1 MLRQQEFFAAAGATD
16 LKTFKEKVIQM
27 EKAGTLQSDFISK
40 LSEEQAQYF
49 LSSTATEKIA
59 SFMEKIRQSFASLLS
74 NEQFKSFLDVFLNKL
89 SDPNFLTD
97 VINKISGF
105 ASAILKTI
113 AAVIDGLDY
122 VVRFTTLGLG
132 DIDNKIP
139 ESIRSYADSLGSV
152 SIGGAV
158 ASSQVGA
165 NVPAVGTG
173 TPAPATAAGS
183 PQAINLTVQTVID
196 DHGRKAEQRMQR
208 NPRADIKTG
217 NIQ

>member
-1 MLRQQEFFAAAGATD
+1 
-16 LKTFKEKVIQM
+16 
-27 EKAGTLQSDFISK
+27 
-40 LSEEQAQYF
+40 
-49 LSSTATEKIA
+49 
-59 SFMEKIRQSFASLLS
+59 MEKIRQSFASLLS

-97 VINKISGF
+97 VINKITGF

-158 ASSQVGA
+158 ASSQTSAANASAVGA
-165 NVPAVGTG
+165 GTS
-173 TPAPATAAGS
+173 APATVAGS